1 LVSQAE
7 ETYSPP
13 VRAQVPFAF
22 PVNLYG
28 VIRRALRRAKGV
40 LAKDPDNPAGDFGA
54 ENTGGLFTGFLAEE
68 DEFDRRTLWRLGSW
82 GFAAVGAV
90 TLAVLANQSSLGWRR
105 NQLAAVEVARQA
117 QQIQMLTRESQ
128 NEARRLA
135 SAIETLDSD
144 RDRLYSRV
152 TMLEQG
158 LDSVTGT
165 IAKQSTAAPQP
176 VPSPYPAWVQ
186 EPAAHP
192 APPPVPIVATV
203 ATIVPAPTAPEKPVA
218 EKPPVLALDKPSA
231 AAGEKPPAEKATVET
246 GPDAAIS
253 SAGPDPA
260 IAAAPPPAM
269 PVVAAKLMIGPPDPA
284 ASKPAEPAK
293 SAAAVTASPMP
304 EVVAAAPAA
313 DDGEQAKEDAGAP
326 KAEVQRTEFGVDLGA
341 ANSVPGLRALWRGL
355 LKSRSNA
362 PLFNLRPIIVIKEGA
377 NGLGMQLRLVAGPL
391 RDAGAAAKICA
402 VLAENGRAC
411 ETAVFDGQR
420 LTLKDEPPPATPAPN
435 KPASRRHAAPVPKRA
450 AAVVVE
456 EPPKKP
462 EPVSAVSAITSM
474 FGRREQ

>member
-1 LVSQAE
+1 LVSRAE

-13 VRAQVPFAF
+13 ATAQVPLAF

-40 LAKDPDNPAGDFGA
+40 LAKDPDNLAGDLGA
-54 ENTGGLFTGFLAEE
+54 ESTGGLFAGFLAEE

-105 NQLAAVEVARQA
+105 DHVAAADVARQA
-117 QQIQMLTRESQ
+117 QQIQMLTKESQ

-135 SAIETLDSD
+135 SAIETLNSD

-152 TMLEQG
+152 TLLEQG

-165 IAKQSTAAPQP
+165 IAKQSTAAASHLA
-176 VPSPYPAWVQ
+176 PSPSPTSVR
-186 EPAAHP
+186 EPAARP
-192 APPPVPIVATV
+192 APPPVPVAAPV
-203 ATIVPAPTAPEKPVA
+203 AATAPALAAPEKPAAEKHAVTASDKPPVA
-218 EKPPVLALDKPSA
+218 ANEKPPT
-231 AAGEKPPAEKATVET
+231 EKL
-246 GPDAAIS
+246 
-253 SAGPDPA
+253 
-260 IAAAPPPAM
+260 
-269 PVVAAKLMIGPPDPA
+269 PVVAANDTPADAAAPSLPAMPLVGEESIIGPPDPA
-284 ASKPAEPAK
+284 ASSTVEPAK
-293 SAAAVTASPMP
+293 PAAAVTASPMP
-304 EVVAAAPAA
+304 EVVAAAPGAGDVENA
-313 DDGEQAKEDAGAP
+313 NEDAGAP
-326 KAEVQRTEFGVDLGA
+326 KAEVQRTEFGVDIGT

-362 PLFNLRPIIVIKEGA
+362 PLFNLRPIIVVKEGV

-411 ETAVFDGQR
+411 ETAIFDGQR
-420 LTLKDEPPPATPAPN
+420 LMLKEEPAPANAVPN
-435 KPASRRHAAPVPKRA
+435 KPAPRRHTAPTPKRA
-450 AAVVVE
+450 AAAPVVVVE

-462 EPVSAVSAITSM
+462 EPPSAVSAITSI
-474 FGRREQ
+474 FGRKEQ

>member
-1 LVSQAE
+1 M
-7 ETYSPP
+7 
-13 VRAQVPFAF
+13 
-22 PVNLYG
+22 
-28 VIRRALRRAKGV
+28 
-40 LAKDPDNPAGDFGA
+40 AKDPDNLAGDLGA
-54 ENTGGLFTGFLAEE
+54 ESTGGLFTGLIAEE

-105 NQLAAVEVARQA
+105 NQVAVVEVARQA
-117 QQIQMLTRESQ
+117 QQIQMLTKESQ

-152 TMLEQG
+152 TVLEQG

-165 IAKQSTAAPQP
+165 IAKQSTAPP
-176 VPSPYPAWVQ
+176 PISSPYPTWVQ
-186 EPAAHP
+186 EPIAPPASAP
-192 APPPVPIVATV
+192 APVVAPVAAAAPASTALEKPAAEKPVVTAPDKPPAAASEKPPTEKAPTEKAPVVATEM
-203 ATIVPAPTAPEKPVA
+203 APAPTVPAGNPDLA
-218 EKPPVLALDKPSA
+218 TAALDLLP
-231 AAGEKPPAEKATVET
+231 T
-246 GPDAAIS
+246 
-253 SAGPDPA
+253 
-260 IAAAPPPAM
+260 M
-269 PVVAAKLMIGPPDPA
+269 PLVAAKSMIGPPDPA
-284 ASKPAEPAK
+284 ASKLVEPAK
-293 SAAAVTASPMP
+293 PAAAVTTSPMP

-313 DDGEQAKEDAGAP
+313 GDGEKAKEDAGAP
-326 KAEVQRTEFGVDLGA
+326 KAEVQRTEFGVDLGT

-362 PLFNLRPIIVIKEGA
+362 PLLNLRPIIVIKEGT
-377 NGLGMQLRLVAGPL
+377 NGPGLQLRLVAGPL

-402 VLAENGRAC
+402 VLSENGRGC

-420 LTLKDEPPPATPAPN
+420 LTLKEEPPPATPALN
-435 KPASRRHAAPVPKRA
+435 KPAPRRHVAPAPKRA
-450 AAVVVE
+450 AAVAVE

-462 EPVSAVSAITSM
+462 EPPSAVSAITSM